1 MIRHLAMRKLAL
13 PVLCVLFVAAPNGQT
28 ANPIRS
34 PGPDERFKTDILLVI
49 AHPDDDTLVA
59 SYLAK
64 AVYDEHRR
72 VSVVYGTRGDAGGNH
87 VGNEQA
93 GALGAVREI
102 EARRALASLD
112 ILNVWFLEGRDTAG
126 QDVLQSL

>member
-34 PGPDERFKTDILLVI
+34 PGPDERFKTDILLVV

-64 AVYDEHRR
+64 AAYDEHRR
-72 VSVVYGTRGDAGGNH
+72 VAVVYGTRGDAGGNRA
-87 VGNEQA
+87 GNETADPVGA
-93 GALGAVREI
+93 GREI
-102 EARRALASLD
+102 QARPAPASL
-112 ILNVWFLEGRDTAG
+112 NNRTASVPERP
-126 QDVLQSL
+126 D